1 VLGYRDAMTETSADD
16 AGPEVMGIF
25 DNLPGGELA
34 CRVCGALVADRDDY
48 PRVHWDWH
56 EAANGA

>member
-1 VLGYRDAMTETSADD
+1 MADAQTD
-16 AGPEVMGIF
+16 APDPDVMEIF
-25 DNLPGGELA
+25 DAESHTELT
-34 CRVCGALVADRDDY
+34 CRVCGSLVPRSEGY